1 MEELRQNVWKQILNL
16 FQWWDYSE
24 INSIQNAILDDVCK
38 DVVETSDYPNYND
51 SDIRIAIKRAIVN
64 RLGLKGSSE
73 DFDVSRFGDDT
84 LTQISNMYFTDAQR
98 MILDYALKLEEQ
110 GFSDEEYYDLA
121 FYFARQNGLNI

>member
-24 INSIQNAILDDVCK
+24 ISSIQNAILDDVCK
-38 DVVETSDYPNYND
+38 DVVETSDSPNYND
-51 SDIRIAIKRAIVN
+51 SDIRISIKRTIVN

>member
-1 MEELRQNVWKQILNL
+1 MEELRQNVWKQILSL

-24 INSIQNAILDDVCK
+24 ISSIQNAILDDVCK

-73 DFDVSRFGDDT
+73 DFDASRFGDDT